1 MLSTMYNRES
11 KQWFLISRRLESSWG
26 NEMNSIMEVNEK
38 EISKIPV
45 EGGLLF
51 SYRFCVVEAQRK
63 KEIGIG

>member
-1 MLSTMYNRES
+1 
-11 KQWFLISRRLESSWG
+11 
-26 NEMNSIMEVNEK
+26 MNSIMEVNEK
-38 EISKIPV
+38 EICKIPV